1 MFGWPMC
8 PIRARSM
15 QRRLLL
21 LLLLLLLLTMD
32 WKAEAKMMNKNAFIT
47 VLLSRIAAAHGA
59 APAPPAA

>member
-8 PIRARSM
+8 PTRARSM
-15 QRRLLL
+15 QQRR
-21 LLLLLLLLTMD
+21 LLLLLLTMD

>member
-15 QRRLLL
+15 QRR